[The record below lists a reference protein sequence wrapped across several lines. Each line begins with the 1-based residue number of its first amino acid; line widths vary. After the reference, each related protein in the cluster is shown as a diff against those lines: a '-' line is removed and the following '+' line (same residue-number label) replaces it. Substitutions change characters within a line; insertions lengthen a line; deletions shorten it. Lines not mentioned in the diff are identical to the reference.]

1 MINFKSFKW
10 GYGIVVSLVFGLS
23 GCYMDGQ
30 NPQYVDYS
38 SQNTI
43 KTGTGA
49 TSNAGNTKVAT
60 KKYASKEPIQKATP
74 GPKQTAAPQLP
85 VIQ

>member
-1 MINFKSFKW
+1 MINFKSCKW
-10 GYGIVVSLVFGLS
+10 AYGIAISLVLGLS

-30 NPQYVDYS
+30 NPQNVDYS
-38 SQNTI
+38 THNTARVD
-43 KTGTGA
+43 TGA
-49 TSNAGNTKVAT
+49 VKAKKVAKST
-60 KKYASKEPIQKATP
+60 ASSAKEVPQKTMP